1 MTAPVMPVP
10 AILTI
15 GAHNVYYVKCS
26 RLLTYLLWSC
36 PDDVRYDPLSRNNN
50 DNIQRRQRE
59 YYSLPRQFPNY
70 SILVMG
76 DSRVG

>member
-1 MTAPVMPVP
+1 MD
-10 AILTI
+10 TI
-15 GAHNVYYVKCS
+15 HIGSHNVYYVKYS